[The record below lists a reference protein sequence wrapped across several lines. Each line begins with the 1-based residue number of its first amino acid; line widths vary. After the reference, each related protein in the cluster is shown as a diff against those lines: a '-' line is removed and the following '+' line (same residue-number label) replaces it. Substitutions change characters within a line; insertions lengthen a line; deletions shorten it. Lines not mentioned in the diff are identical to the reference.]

1 MQSIESPVNVPF
13 ATAQDDDAADLRD
26 VAAGDRAS
34 LERLYQRYE
43 RPLFRYLSSLTRE
56 RGLVE
61 EILQDTFV
69 AVWRSAASYEARSS
83 VRVWLFGVA
92 RRQAHNVLRRR
103 QLVTI
108 DLDGIDAAAD
118 ASGTPEGQALA
129 RERRADLAAAISSLP
144 AAQRETLA
152 LIFVEGLSYRET
164 AEVLGVPEGTV
175 KSRLSHAR
183 QALRSRMPSEEE

>member
-1 MQSIESPVNVPF
+1 MQSIERPPEQPL
-13 ATAQDDDAADLRD
+13 ATAPDDDAGILSD
-26 VAAGDRAS
+26 VAAGDRAA

-43 RPLFRYLSSLTRE
+43 RPLFRYLSSLARE

-69 AVWRSAASYEARSS
+69 AVWRSAGTYQARSP
-83 VRVWLFGVA
+83 VRIWLFGVA

-103 QLVTI
+103 QRDAI
-108 DLDGIDAAAD
+108 DLDGVDPAAD
-118 ASGTPEGQALA
+118 AGGSPEGQALA
-129 RERRADLAAAISSLP
+129 RERRADLAAAVAGLP
-144 AAQRETLA
+144 VTQRETLG

-175 KSRLSHAR
+175 KSRLNHAR
-183 QALRSRMPSEEE
+183 QALRARMLPKEE